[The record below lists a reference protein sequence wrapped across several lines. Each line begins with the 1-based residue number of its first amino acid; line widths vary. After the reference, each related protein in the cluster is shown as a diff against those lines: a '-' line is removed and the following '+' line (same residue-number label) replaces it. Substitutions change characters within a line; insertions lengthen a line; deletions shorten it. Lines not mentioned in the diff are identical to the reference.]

1 MIQDYV
7 PISWNEGC
15 IKNFFDHFPSLFDD
29 IYMDLTFVEVFE
41 RLGLDAPVDSFAHA
55 FAYADYG
62 LWHANQAAR
71 YNIVNGIMPPASGH
85 WLNNPHSDDIDFQ
98 IEADFAGLMS
108 PGMPN
113 TACEISDK
121 IGHIMN
127 YGDGWYGGVYIS
139 AMYSLAFVSDDIN
152 LIVSEALKVIPEQSR
167 FYKCMSGVIRW
178 YKRYPNDWKQTWAEC
193 EKKWNQDI
201 GCPEGTLLPY
211 NIDAVINSAYVIMG
225 LLYGQG
231 DFYKTIDIATRCG
244 QDSDC
249 NPASAGGIL
258 ATMMGYSKIPEYWMK
273 NLREVEDRNFAYTDM
288 SLNRTYEASFK
299 HAVATIERNGGTLSE
314 NKITIKCQSPVP
326 VQFEQGFEGLFPIG
340 RPGIK
345 KEVQAIK
352 DFVFE
357 GNGRVSPEKCRVTWF
372 TLHSCN
378 VDRRVW

>member
-1 MIQDYV
+1 M
-7 PISWNEGC
+7 
-15 IKNFFDHFPSLFDD
+15 
-29 IYMDLTFVEVFE
+29 
-41 RLGLDAPVDSFAHA
+41 
-55 FAYADYG
+55 
-62 LWHANQAAR
+62 
-71 YNIVNGIMPPASGH
+71 
-85 WLNNPHSDDIDFQ
+85 SD
-98 IEADFAGLMS
+98 
-108 PGMPN
+108 
-113 TACEISDK
+113 
-121 IGHIMN
+121 
-127 YGDGWYGGVYIS
+127 
-139 AMYSLAFVSDDIN
+139 
-152 LIVSEALKVIPEQSR
+152 
-167 FYKCMSGVIRW
+167 VIRW

-345 KEVQAIK
+345 KEVQDIK

-357 GNGRVSPEKCRVTWF
+357 GTGVVFTGKVQGDKDYVAQVEMYIDGEMVEKANLPAGKNHRVDLFWKYQLPKGEHTVNFKWLNPNAEAKVIFNDALIYSDGPTPV
-372 TLHSCN
+372 LHQ
-378 VDRRVW
+378 